1 MGDKGAGLALR
12 EGGTHS
18 GAGRVGGKGAGRG
31 VGRAGEGCPPEGPGE
46 VVTGTKRGLGPSAEP
61 LPGSGGPEPGK
72 PGRRGPEGQGQL
84 LWRRGWPGL
93 GLGREAGR

>member
-31 VGRAGEGCPPEGPGE
+31 VGRAGGGCPPEGPGE
-46 VVTGTKRGLGPSAEP
+46 VVTGTKRGLGPSAE
-61 LPGSGGPEPGK
+61 LLLGSG
-72 PGRRGPEGQGQL
+72 Q
-84 LWRRGWPGL
+84 
-93 GLGREAGR
+93 GREGEGRGGGQNQP